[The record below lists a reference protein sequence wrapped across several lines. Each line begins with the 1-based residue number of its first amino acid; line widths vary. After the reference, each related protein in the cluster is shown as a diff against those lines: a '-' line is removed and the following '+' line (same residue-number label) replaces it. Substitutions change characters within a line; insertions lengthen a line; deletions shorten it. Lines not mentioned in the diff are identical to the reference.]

1 MEICSTHR
9 ANGMI
14 DYKKTLSKYE
24 HVIVNDEHRKYLSE
38 KTLLES
44 IIPSKD
50 MREYHKKIGYKYT
63 DFTVA
68 AMITW
73 SDMPFFRK
81 LDELKKIKE
90 ECKDADLIKQL
101 DNYIYYMEYSYK
113 SFVYN
118 EDKDFLYVL
127 YILWDEDSDYE
138 ENGYFI
144 NFEDAIDFSKRAG
157 SIEKKIAKIYPV
169 TSKDDY
175 ADYDDDYIF
184 SETGCIYFDKNGVI
198 TYCNNYDVQEPPMS
212 DGAFHTSYIKIPYP
226 FRTGDVVRIV
236 TENNRLGLVFG
247 YKTQEEIDEAY
258 ERLKDIIDYS
268 DYQLSVDKYYYD
280 EKDDSFGW
288 GHEHISPLKME
299 YANLKWDEIKIGSEE
314 YLMMI
319 ASDVTKG
326 IASISSLDYFEE
338 EYRKTIRKTI
348 KKMVT

>member
-9 ANGMI
+9 AEEVV
-14 DYKKTLSKYE
+14 DYKKTLSKYDN
-24 HVIVNDEHRKYLSE
+24 VIVKDEYRKYSSD
-38 KTLLES
+38 KSLLES

-50 MREYHKKIGYKYT
+50 MREYHKKIGYEYS
-63 DFTVA
+63 DFAIA

-81 LDELKKIKE
+81 IDELEKIKK
-90 ECKDADLIKQL
+90 ECKDVNLVKQL
-101 DNYIYYMEYSYK
+101 DDYICYLDYSYK

-118 EDKDFLYVL
+118 EKKDFLYVL

-144 NFEDAIDFSKRAG
+144 NFEDALDFSKRAG
-157 SIEKKIAKIYPV
+157 NVEKKIGKIFSV
-169 TSKDDY
+169 SSKEDY
-175 ADYDDDYIF
+175 ADYEDDYIC
-184 SETGCIYFDKNGVI
+184 SEIGCIYFDKNGVL
-198 TYCNNYDVQEPPMS
+198 TDCYNYDVLEPPMS
-212 DGAFHTSYIKIPYP
+212 EGAFHTSYIKIPYP

-236 TENNRLGLVFG
+236 TENERLGIVFG

-299 YANLKWDEIKIGSEE
+299 YANLEWDEVEKGSEE
-314 YLMMI
+314 LLMMI
-319 ASDVTKG
+319 AKRTG
-326 IASISSLDYFEE
+326 G
-338 EYRKTIRKTI
+338 
-348 KKMVT
+348 